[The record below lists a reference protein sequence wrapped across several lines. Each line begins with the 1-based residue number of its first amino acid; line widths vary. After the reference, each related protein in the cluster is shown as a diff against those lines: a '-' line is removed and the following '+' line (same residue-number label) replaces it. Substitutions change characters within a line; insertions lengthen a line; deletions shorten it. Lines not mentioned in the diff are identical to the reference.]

1 MKFFLNLCGKKL
13 TAVRTTAF
21 GHFVSAM
28 FCFLSQGERKPSQV
42 KKQITDK
49 RNFASVLSV
58 CGKKRWLAAMEGYGG
73 IPVEIAIKQKFRKTP
88 GLFEWLPPPSMMHAA
103 MGSFPGIAK
112 RLHQHERYKATYINY
127 WGTIIIQQQ
136 SKATKMPPNSLD
148 FDLTGCRMVSFQRR
162 FKRRFMDCQDGRPL
176 ATIGEDC
183 ALKLFEVRLCGQVVG
198 KT

>member
-88 GLFEWLPPPSMMHAA
+88 GLFEWLPPPSMMH
-103 MGSFPGIAK
+103 S
-112 RLHQHERYKATYINY
+112 HESLNVCT
-127 WGTIIIQQQ
+127 
-136 SKATKMPPNSLD
+136 STKDIKQL
-148 FDLTGCRMVSFQRR
+148 
-162 FKRRFMDCQDGRPL
+162 
-176 ATIGEDC
+176 I
-183 ALKLFEVRLCGQVVG
+183 
-198 KT
+198 